1 MTTHARK
8 DLPASILQ
16 IRTVTAVRHVRG
28 MRGQAQS
35 QLMYCSD
42 GGFYVVKFTNNPQHV
57 RVLANE
63 MLASLLARH
72 LGLPVAEGV
81 IVKVDASLV
90 RSTPG
95 MTMHMQSTTVP
106 CQSGLQF
113 GSRYVVEPSQ
123 GAVFDYLP
131 PSVLE
136 HVQNRQKLW
145 EALAFDKWT
154 CNSDFRQA
162 AFWKGPSERFY
173 TAAFIDQG
181 YCFNGRDWTLL
192 DIVLRGV
199 YEQNEIYTGV
209 RDWESFE
216 PALSGIETMSQDMLQ
231 YAAKAIPAT
240 WYGGDWRALQTL
252 ARRLHERRNEVRGA
266 IDAFRL
272 CTRAPFPNWEENQ
285 TICRTQSAS

>member
-1 MTTHARK
+1 MVPAGLVLTRETINLSYSFRHFPNAISFHSIFRATVTFVTTFFPVLHARVTTRTGTASPLWREMTTHAQK
-8 DLPASILQ
+8 DLPASILH

-42 GGFYVVKFTNNPQHV
+42 GSLYVVKFTNNPQHV
-57 RVLANE
+57 RMLANE

-81 IVKVDASLV
+81 IVKVDASFV

-95 MTMHMQSTTVP
+95 MTMHIQSTTVP

-123 GAVFDYLP
+123 GTVFDYLP
-131 PSVLE
+131 PSILE
-136 HVQNRQKLW
+136 HVQNRHKFW

-162 AFWKGPSERFY
+162 AFWKGPSERLY

-192 DIVLRGV
+192 DIVLRG
-199 YEQNEIYTGV
+199 G
-209 RDWESFE
+209 WWS
-216 PALSGIETMSQDMLQ
+216 
-231 YAAKAIPAT
+231 
-240 WYGGDWRALQTL
+240 
-252 ARRLHERRNEVRGA
+252 
-266 IDAFRL
+266 
-272 CTRAPFPNWEENQ
+272 
-285 TICRTQSAS
+285 